1 MSTWLR
7 HDSTFL
13 AWENGLRIDVDGAP
27 NAYGPNNTGLDYT
40 ANAGKAGNWYG
51 VVTDKDGDPYIQGPE
66 DPYPG
71 DYISATSLQDR
82 TKAVDDPTR
91 YVDARTVPYLAIPK
105 NALTDYGAHVG
116 DIGFAYCRRTGRFCA
131 AIVADVGPKNKW
143 GEGSPAL
150 ARALGVPDN
159 ARHGGDEAGIVVC
172 VFLGTARGWPR
183 TDVAEAVQGRLNEL
197 GGASFYQD
205 LIKPQS

>member
-1 MSTWLR
+1 MSTWIR
-7 HDSTFL
+7 NDKTFL

-40 ANAGKAGNWYG
+40 ANAGKEGNWYG
-51 VVTDKDGDPYIQGPE
+51 VVVDAEGKPFVQGPT

-71 DYISATSLQDR
+71 DYISATALQDR
-82 TKAVDDPTR
+82 TKRVQDPTR
-91 YVDARTVPYLAIPK
+91 YVDARVVPYLSIPK
-105 NALTDYGAHVG
+105 NTMAEYGARVG
-116 DIGFAYCRRTGRFCA
+116 DVGWAWCRATGRFSA
-131 AIVADVGPKNKW
+131 AIVADVGPKGKY

-150 ARALGVPDN
+150 ARALGVNDN
-159 ARHGGDEAGIVVC
+159 PRHGGTEAGVVVC

-183 TDVAEAVQGRLNEL
+183 TDVAEAVQARLNEL
-197 GGASFYQD
+197 GGAAFYQA